1 MHAPQRFGINATCNL
16 KGLSTSKKNQ
26 SNNFDFSFGMWC
38 IKFDHFSLNVIHVLL
53 NCAIL
58 VRIIKY
64 QKIKITKS
72 YFVQKIM
79 FSLLFVV
86 KTWHIYTYM
95 IYVHVLVLTIWLSN
109 IHSLQGL
116 EKLCI
121 KLCIYFSLKLVWIWS
136 TVCFIHH
143 TEKLKSCHILH
154 FL

>member
-1 MHAPQRFGINATCNL
+1 
-16 KGLSTSKKNQ
+16 
-26 SNNFDFSFGMWC
+26 
-38 IKFDHFSLNVIHVLL
+38 
-53 NCAIL
+53 
-58 VRIIKY
+58 
-64 QKIKITKS
+64 
-72 YFVQKIM
+72 M

-109 IHSLQGL
+109 IHSLHGL

-121 KLCIYFSLKLVWIWS
+121 KLCIYFLLKLVSIWS

-154 FL
+154 FLYCKKSAYQSRVITCFDLAHSLYGNRYCCIIDTSLYISNYSPAVWWLHFLESLI